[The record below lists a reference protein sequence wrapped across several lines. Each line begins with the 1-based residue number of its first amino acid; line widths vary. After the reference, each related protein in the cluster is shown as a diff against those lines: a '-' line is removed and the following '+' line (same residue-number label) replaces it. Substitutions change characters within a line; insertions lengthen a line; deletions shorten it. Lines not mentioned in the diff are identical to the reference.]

1 MDFTCAKTQANM
13 EIPWRDRKVINGYK
27 ILHGNDSDIDL
38 EDSLVFEEINGA
50 YFNEGDL
57 KISLTL
63 KSD

>member
-1 MDFTCAKTQANM
+1 M